1 MKRLLSVAITMFL
14 MIGVAF
20 ADIDQYVG
28 VWTLAGVEYE
38 GQYIEAED
46 LGVDMTIM
54 LCADGSCRLESG
66 NVSKPEVGR
75 WEKAGAGVVVY
86 DGSNTAMQ
94 LTAQR
99 GQLVSV
105 DEHLLGMKMFYQRV
119 RISGD
124 VDGNGKVDEMDAI
137 CTLRFGA
144 GEDVTI
150 GTFGADV
157 DYNGIV
163 DIRDALRIF
172 QHAAGWNVELD

>member
-1 MKRLLSVAITMFL
+1 MKRLLSAIVTMFL

-38 GQYIEAED
+38 GQYFEAAE
-46 LGVDMTIM
+46 LGVDMTIV

-66 NVSKPEVGR
+66 GASEPAMGR
-75 WEKAGAGVVVY
+75 WEKTSTGVTIY
-86 DGSNTAMQ
+86 DDADTAMRM
-94 LTAQR
+94 TTQR

-105 DEHLLGMKMFYQRV
+105 DDNNLLMKMFFQRAGM
-119 RISGD
+119 SGD
-124 VDGNGKVDEMDAI
+124 ADGNGKVDESDAI
-137 CTLRFGA
+137 RVLRFGA
-144 GEDVTI
+144 GENVTI

-157 DYNGIV
+157 DGNGIV
-163 DIRDALRIF
+163 DIHDALRIF

>member
-1 MKRLLSVAITMFL
+1 MKRLLSAIVTMFL

-38 GQYIEAED
+38 GQYFEAAE
-46 LGVDMTIM
+46 LGVDMTIV

-66 NVSKPEVGR
+66 SASEPAMGR
-75 WEKAGAGVVVY
+75 WEKAGAGVAVY

-99 GQLVSV
+99 GQLISV
-105 DEHLLGMKMFYQRV
+105 DENLLGMRMFFQQV
-119 RISGD
+119 RIPGD

-137 CTLRFGA
+137 SALRFGA